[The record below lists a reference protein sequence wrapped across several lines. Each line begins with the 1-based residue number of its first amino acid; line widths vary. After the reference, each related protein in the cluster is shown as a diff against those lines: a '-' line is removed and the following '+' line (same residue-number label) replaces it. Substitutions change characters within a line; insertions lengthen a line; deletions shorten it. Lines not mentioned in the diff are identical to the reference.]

1 MPPNTMPIANQGDAG
16 AAPRV
21 QTSKASTFGQGLDSR
36 SWLAGGDVTHWRS
49 MRKVILYMFTTL
61 DGFIAGPN
69 GEFDDYEPS
78 DEEMDFANGLF
89 GSLGGIM
96 FGRVIYEQFVEYWD
110 SLDLFDGSVPPR
122 DAEFARIFRQTP
134 RIVFSRKLE
143 AVPDDTVLIRDDLAA
158 RITELK
164 CGTGSDLGLI
174 CGPEL
179 LSTLVGLDV
188 VDECIV
194 LVKPKA
200 TGRGLALFGELGDV
214 LRLQL
219 LATHAFESGTVMHH
233 YRLLN
238 D

>member
-1 MPPNTMPIANQGDAG
+1 
-16 AAPRV
+16 
-21 QTSKASTFGQGLDSR
+21 
-36 SWLAGGDVTHWRS
+36 

-78 DEEMDFANGLF
+78 DEEMDFANEFF

-96 FGRVIYEQFVEYWD
+96 FGRVIYQQFVEYWD
-110 SLDLFDGSVPPR
+110 SLDPLDGSLPPR
-122 DAEFARIFRQTP
+122 DAEFARIFRRTQ
-134 RIVFSRKLE
+134 RIVFSRTLE
-143 AVPDDTVLIRDDLAA
+143 AVPDDAILIRDDLSA

-164 CGTGSDLGLI
+164 SSVGSDFGLI

-179 LSTLVGLDV
+179 LSSLVGLGL
-188 VDECIV
+188 VDECII

-200 TGRGLALFGELGDV
+200 TGLGLALFGELGDT

-219 LATHAFESGTVMHH
+219 LTTRAFASGTVAHH
-233 YRLLN
+233 YRLAK